1 MSVRRFE
8 REINGGNLII
18 ESGKLAGQANGS
30 VTVQYGG
37 TVVLATA
44 TMSNNAREGIDFF
57 PLMVDYEERLY
68 AAGKI
73 KGSRF
78 IKREGRP
85 SEEAILSGRI
95 VDRTIRPL
103 FNGRIRN
110 EVQVVITILSLD
122 QENDPDFCSVI
133 GASAALAISD
143 IPWNGPVGAI
153 RIARVGS
160 EIVVNPSYREREAG
174 EYELFVTGKDGKI
187 NMIEAGGKEIPEKE
201 AIAALAL
208 AQKYIEEVS
217 AFQKEIIA
225 AIGKEKKAI
234 KLMQAPD
241 ETESKMREFLSGKME
256 GSLVEKDKQTRMKNV
271 ENLKEEYKKFVSEN
285 LGEEFLEISKLV
297 MEEELDGFVHK
308 LATERGERVDGRKM
322 DQVREISA
330 EVGILPRT
338 HGSAIFNRGETQAL
352 TVLTLGSP
360 GDEQILDGMTEET
373 ESTKRF
379 MHHYSFPPYSVGEV
393 KPMRGPGRR
402 EIGHGALAE
411 KAIEPLIPAKEDFPY
426 TIRLVSEILSSNGSS
441 SQASVC
447 GSALA
452 LMDGGVPIPRM
463 AAGIAMGL
471 MSDKNGNYKVL
482 TDIQGPEDHYGDMDF
497 KVAGTEKGITAIQMD
512 VKIDGIDLKVLEEAI
527 ARARDARMHIIG
539 IMNSAIAAPREDL
552 SMYAP
557 RITSFRINPDK
568 IRDVIGPGGKII
580 NEIIADTGVNIDI
593 EDDGLVMIT
602 SKSAEASSKATA
614 WIKNI
619 TREVVPG
626 EVFQGKVV
634 KIMTFGA
641 FVEILPGQEGLVHI
655 SELAPARVEKVE
667 DVVKTGDIIAVKVKN
682 IDEQGRINLTH
693 KGI

>member
-8 REINGGNLII
+8 REINGGTLII

-110 EVQVVITILSLD
+110 EVQVVLTILSLD

-133 GASAALAISD
+133 GASTALAISD

-160 EIVVNPSYREREAG
+160 EIVVNPSYRERAVG

-201 AIAALAL
+201 AIEALAL
-208 AQKYIEEVS
+208 AQKYIEEV
-217 AFQKEIIA
+217 AVFQKEIIA
-225 AIGKEKKAI
+225 AIGKEKKSI
-234 KLMQAPD
+234 KLMQAPE
-241 ETESKMREFLSGKME
+241 ETESRMREFLNGKME
-256 GSLVEKDKQTRMKNV
+256 GSLIEKDKQTRMKNV
-271 ENLKEEYKKFVSEN
+271 ESLKEEYKKFVSEN
-285 LGEEFLEISKLV
+285 LGEELLEISKLV
-297 MEEELDGFVHK
+297 MEEELDNFVHK
-308 LATERGERVDGRKM
+308 LATEKGERVDGRKM

-330 EVGILPRT
+330 EVGTLPRT

-411 KAIEPLIPAKEDFPY
+411 KAIAPLIPEKEDFPY

-471 MSDKNGNYKVL
+471 MSDKEGNYKVL

-512 VKIDGIDLKVLEEAI
+512 VKIDGIELKILEEAI

-539 IMNSAIAAPREDL
+539 IMNSAISAPREEL
-552 SMYAP
+552 SLYAP

-602 SKSAEASSKATA
+602 SKSAEASSKATV

-619 TREVVPG
+619 TREVAPG

-655 SELAPARVEKVE
+655 SELAPSRIEKVE